1 MTATGLRIIAGKEFS
16 DHLRS
21 RRFHLL
27 FAILAVVAAVGM
39 ITGAVQYS
47 KDLSDYNAV
56 QMIAEGDDDPTLAGN
71 LAGMKP
77 SVLSAYSQMGMLM
90 AGIGVVL
97 GIAMGFD
104 LVTREKESKSLKS
117 LLAYPVFRDEVIN
130 GKALGGVGAIALAMG
145 AVLVVSVAIMA
156 LFGIVPNLDELVRIL
171 VFGVTSFLLVFT
183 FFALALLMST
193 VSKDSGNALLYSLI
207 VMIVLSSFIPIFAYT
222 PVYSAVFGDAP
233 TPPGMS
239 TYSYQ
244 QSSSAYTVTS
254 VAVSYKSDD
263 AVDPEALAE
272 YERASRGYMNQKR
285 TITDIVTLVSPT
297 GNYQAI
303 LGAASQPAGDNTPGL
318 GNLLGALAC
327 NIIALLAMPAAFF
340 GLAWVRFMREDI
352 R

>member
-193 VSKDSGNALLYSLI
+193 VSKDSGSALLYSLI
-207 VMIVLSSFIPIFAYT
+207 VMIVLSSFVPIFAYT

-254 VAVSYKSDD
+254 VAVSYKSND
-263 AVDPEALAE
+263 AVDPEALVE
-272 YERASRGYMNQKR
+272 YERASREYMNQKR

-297 GNYQAI
+297 GNYQTI
-303 LGAASQPAGDNTPGL
+303 LGAVSQPAGDNDPGL